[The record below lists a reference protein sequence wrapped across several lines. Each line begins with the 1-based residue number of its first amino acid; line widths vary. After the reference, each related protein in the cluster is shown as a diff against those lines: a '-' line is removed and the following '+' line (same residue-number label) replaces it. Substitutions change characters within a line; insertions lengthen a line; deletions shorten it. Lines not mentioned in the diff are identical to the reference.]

1 MSITNKTVLVTLKIE
16 MLGIEE
22 RDKKLS
28 TDVNINYLNVAKAGF
43 YYKCKI
49 DKRHFHAVRSAAHVA
64 RIYHRQVTVP
74 WDGNWRLLAAAKSM
88 EYTNKMSTFK
98 IGFENAAN
106 DLKMTWKSVLASEQ
120 QRLGAKLWNAADY
133 PHQSD
138 LLKFFSFAHEIS
150 PVPDKSHL
158 VLDIEASVVEEL
170 KAMLEKENNQR
181 IQSANRDMYERLLK
195 SVSHMAD
202 ICSNDKNVFDSM
214 IQDVKDVT
222 TMLTELSAVSLGDS
236 ILAQTLKDVKE
247 KLTGYTAGQI
257 RRDPRLKEKLGTE
270 ASQIAAKLSP
280 PVT

>member
-1 MSITNKTVLVTLKIE
+1 

-28 TDVNINYLNVAKAGF
+28 TDVNVNYLNVAKAGF

-49 DKRHFHAVRSAAHVA
+49 DKRHFNAVRSAAHYA
-64 RIYHRQVTVP
+64 RIYHRNVTVP

-88 EYTNKMSTFK
+88 EYTNKMSSFK
-98 IGFENAAN
+98 IGFENAVN
-106 DLKMTWKSVLASEQ
+106 DLKMTWPSIIASEA
-120 QRLGAKLWNAADY
+120 QRLGKKLFNPADY
-133 PHQSD
+133 PHQTD
-138 LLKFFSFAHEIS
+138 LLKFFSFAHEIN

-158 VLDIEASVVEEL
+158 VLDIEAAVVEEL
-170 KAMLEKENNQR
+170 KAMLEKENNLR

-195 SVSHMAD
+195 SVAHMAD
-202 ICSNDKNVFDSM
+202 ICNNDKNVFDSM
-214 IQDVKDVT
+214 VQDVKDVT
-222 TMLTELSAVSLGDS
+222 AMLTELSLVSLGDTV
-236 ILAQTLKDVKE
+236 LAQMLKEVKE

-280 PVT
+280 PIT